1 MIYWKPINRLLSLL
15 IILPFY
21 IFCALLVSSC
31 AEREKVY
38 KESRSVMDTFTTI
51 TVISFSKEKAKEAI
65 DAGFA
70 EIEKLDKFL
79 NNFEPESEISTV
91 SKFAGI
97 KTVHVSME
105 TLDLMQ
111 KTMSI
116 SQITNGAFDPT
127 IAPVYKLWKFS
138 GRPADPSMP
147 DRDSIENAL
156 KLVDYRKI
164 KI

>member
-31 AEREKVY
+31 AEQEKAY
-38 KESRSVMDTFTTI
+38 KESRAFMDTFTTI
-51 TVISFSKEKAKEAI
+51 TVISSSKEKAEEAI
-65 DAGFA
+65 YAGFA

-79 NNFEPESEISTV
+79 NNFEPESEISTI

-97 KTVHVSME
+97 KTVHISME

-111 KTMSI
+111 KTISTCSVNTTRVGLWLPRRPIKKQPCSI
-116 SQITNGAFDPT
+116 
-127 IAPVYKLWKFS
+127 
-138 GRPADPSMP
+138 
-147 DRDSIENAL
+147 
-156 KLVDYRKI
+156 
-164 KI
+164 